1 VSDNSGGT
9 RAELQIDHVTLAG
22 PDLAIME
29 TRFAELGL
37 DAQYGGP
44 HSNGITHMALLGFED
59 GSYIELISTRVPNT
73 RSPLW
78 NAQIQDNAGPAAWA
92 VRSNDLFQERARLS
106 RAGVAA
112 RGPVFMTRDRPDG
125 AGLEWDLLFLGDAEP
140 GATLPFAIC
149 DRTARELRVS
159 PSPSAARSNIAGI
172 AGVVLGV
179 GSMGATGR
187 LFEQAYGLGDL
198 TVADH
203 SGLGAHIGRFAD
215 APVYL
220 AEPLQGASWLSHRI
234 ERYGDSPAAVLLG
247 SSRND
252 QSRPVAPLLPAED
265 WFGQRVAWIDPAK
278 LFGWRVGLIFPPA

>member
-1 VSDNSGGT
+1 VNDNSSGT
-9 RAELQIDHVTLAG
+9 QAKLQIDHVTLAG
-22 PDLAIME
+22 PDLAVIQ

-37 DAQYGGP
+37 DAEYGGL
-44 HSNGITHMALLGFED
+44 HSNGVTHMALLGFED
-59 GSYIELISTRVPNT
+59 GSYIELISTRVPT
-73 RSPLW
+73 IRSPLW

-106 RAGVAA
+106 RAGVAV
-112 RGPVFMTRDRPDG
+112 RGPIFMTRDRPDG
-125 AGLEWDLLFLGDAEP
+125 TALEWDLLFPGDAEP

-149 DRTARELRVS
+149 DRTPRELRVS
-159 PSPSAARSNIAGI
+159 PSPGAARSGIAGI
-172 AGVVLGV
+172 AAVVLGV
-179 GSMGATGR
+179 ASIEATGR

-198 TVADH
+198 TVTGQ
-203 SGLGAHIGRFAD
+203 SGLGARIGRLAD

-220 AEPLQGASWLSHRI
+220 AEALPGASWLSNRI

-252 QSRPVAPLLPAED
+252 QSRPVVPLLPAED

-278 LFGWRVGLIFPPA
+278 LFGWRVGLILPAA